1 MSHSID
7 ILNRVTGAP
16 HSRCSSSEDLTMVR
30 PRIMSIQPWGCRDWA
45 PTPARTRSKLDAS
58 AIEGINL
65 GRSERQPGAYLIWV
79 PQHQLRTVSTS
90 DATFDETNFPWPSPG
105 Q

>member
-16 HSRCSSSEDLTMVR
+16 HSRCSSYEDLTMVR